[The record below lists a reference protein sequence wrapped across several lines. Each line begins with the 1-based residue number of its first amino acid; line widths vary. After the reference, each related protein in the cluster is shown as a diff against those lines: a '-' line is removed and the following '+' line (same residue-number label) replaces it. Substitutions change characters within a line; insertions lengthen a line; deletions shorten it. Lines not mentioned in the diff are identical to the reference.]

1 MNYYNIE
8 RSSRI
13 ENLSTESES
22 GVELCV
28 CKNKN
33 RDNYRLP
40 TCGLTRI

>member
-8 RSSRI
+8 RSSCI

-28 CKNKN
+28 CKNKIGIIT
-33 RDNYRLP
+33 DYPLVV
-40 TCGLTRI
+40 

>member
-8 RSSRI
+8 RSSWV

-33 RDNYRLP
+33 MDNYRLL
-40 TCGLTRI
+40 TCDLAQI